1 MWWCRPLV
9 LLPPILSTFTAA
21 GLWVVYFIARHNGK
35 VLPLTS
41 AYRKGNGS
49 AYPPYISFTG
59 NFPPASCYFSEILNL
74 TAFAAFVVGI
84 LRYFQV
90 KTKLD
95 KRWLNIFSLVCFSVA
110 CFGMTIVGNFQLLEM
125 WVIHNGGTLLAFGL
139 GNLYCWLQSYIT
151 WKVNLNNQGKVFAI
165 GRVVLSAAITFCII
179 LQRVLVVIPHMHTV
193 RCQWAVVM
201 LFLIYISTFAID
213 FRHCRFEVVCRDT
226 VERKDC
232 REDPDGYPDGKE
244 LEPEL

>member
-1 MWWCRPLV
+1 
-9 LLPPILSTFTAA
+9 
-21 GLWVVYFIARHNGK
+21 
-35 VLPLTS
+35 
-41 AYRKGNGS
+41 
-49 AYPPYISFTG
+49 TG

-165 GRVVLSAAITFCII
+165 GHLMFSYCLPVFI
-179 LQRVLVVIPHMHTV
+179 LDSPDAVLVVIPHMHTV